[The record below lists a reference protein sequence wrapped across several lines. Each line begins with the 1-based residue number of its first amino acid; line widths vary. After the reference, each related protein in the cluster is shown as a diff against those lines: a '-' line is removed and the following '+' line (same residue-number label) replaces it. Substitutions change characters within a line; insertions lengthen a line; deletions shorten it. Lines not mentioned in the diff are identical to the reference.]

1 MEPEAP
7 KNVEPEDSSEKPYK
21 YSAIDYFYDG
31 LVWVYKKFMRFVSIN
46 EDDHIALVGFKILMR
61 AVGVLILLI
70 LSPFIIT
77 GFIIVVLLVS

>member
-1 MEPEAP
+1 MESETPQ
-7 KNVEPEDSSEKPYK
+7 EPAQEESSEKPYK
-21 YSAIDYFYDG
+21 YTAIDYFYDG

-46 EDDHIALVGFKILMR
+46 DDDPIVFVGFKILMR
-61 AVGVLILLI
+61 AIGVLILLI